1 MRIVFLLLL
10 LLFNLATSAA
20 AQSTAVPRTPADF
33 GYRQLV
39 VMFGK
44 DSVNVLVLS
53 PKGREQAKMPLLL
66 WVQGSLPT
74 PLIMYDQHGAYPVFP
89 FRPDLS
95 AARCHFA
102 IISKPGVALVAN
114 VQGVNPNRVFAE
126 KTPPLY
132 YCQRNYLDYYVRRNV
147 AVLRYLKKQP
157 WVDASQ
163 VIVGGHS
170 EGSTVAAHLAAVP
183 GLVSRAVYLS
193 GNPLGRMHSNLVEAR
208 QEQAAGDTAAVP
220 QMFRYWHDVLT
231 DPARADCAPGDNNR
245 TTMSFSAAPLPVLLR
260 AKVPVFVGFGTRD
273 RGVAGDD
280 YLRLEAQRL
289 RNTNLIF
296 REYPGREHNFFGYKD
311 GKVNYDDFYWD
322 KVGADFLRWAGLIK

>member
-1 MRIVFLLLL
+1 MRILCLTLLLL
-10 LLFNLATSAA
+10 WPLYASIG
-20 AQSTAVPRTPADF
+20 AQTRPVRRTPEDF
-33 GYRQLV
+33 GYRHLV

-44 DSVNVLVLS
+44 DSVDVLVLS
-53 PKGREQAKMPLLL
+53 PKGEAQTKKPLLL
-66 WVQGSLPT
+66 WVQGSLPK
-74 PLIMYDQHGAYPVFP
+74 PLILYDAKGAYGVFP
-89 FRPDLS
+89 FLAKTDPPP
-95 AARCHFA
+95 CHIA
-102 IISKPGVALVAN
+102 IIGKPGVALVAN
-114 VQGVNPNRVFAE
+114 IQGINPNRAFQE

-147 AVLRYLKKQP
+147 AVLRYLKKQS
-157 WVDASQ
+157 WVDANR

-193 GNPLGRMHSNLVEAR
+193 GNPLGRMHSNIVEAR
-208 QEQAAGDTAAVP
+208 REEAAGDTAAVP
-220 QMFRYWHDVLT
+220 QVFRYWRDVLN
-231 DPARADCAPGDNNR
+231 DPTRADCTPGDNNR

-289 RNTNLIF
+289 RKTNF
-296 REYPGREHNFFGYKD
+296 TFQEYSGREHNFFGFKD
-311 GKVNYDDFYWD
+311 GQINYDDFYWH
-322 KVGADFLRWAGLIK
+322 KVGADFMRWAGLL